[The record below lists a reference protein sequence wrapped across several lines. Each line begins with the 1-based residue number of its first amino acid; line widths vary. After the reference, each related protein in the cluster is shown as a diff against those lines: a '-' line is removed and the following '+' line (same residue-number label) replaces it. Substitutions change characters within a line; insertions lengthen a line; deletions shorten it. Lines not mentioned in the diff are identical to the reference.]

1 MSHFSEAELAQYAA
15 LSRHT
20 AQSTVDQL
28 RSLIEGNK
36 HLLAA
41 QSTTYTIGA
50 QCSFS
55 NAIIYGTILINNASY
70 QGWNIEFSGTMWGLG
85 FGAGTSYGALTITVP
100 PNQLNGLKCS
110 FQATNAA
117 VGAGGVTVQIWDSNN
132 GYVANFTGPSLGIGA
147 SAMGG
152 SGTWSAKQG

>member
-1 MSHFSEAELAQYAA
+1 MIRPSEAELAQYAA
-15 LSRHT
+15 HSRQT
-20 AQSTVDQL
+20 AQTTVDQL
-28 RSLIEGNK
+28 RSLINGNK
-36 HLLAA
+36 HLMAA

-50 QCSFS
+50 QCNFA
-55 NAIIYGTILINNASY
+55 NAFIYGTCQITNANY
-70 QGWNIEFSGTMWGLG
+70 QGYNIEFNGTMWGIG
-85 FGAGTSYGALTITVP
+85 FGAGTSYGAVTITVP

-132 GYVANFTGPSLGIGA
+132 GYVANFTGPALGIGA

-152 SGTWSAKQG
+152 SGTWSSKQ

>member
-1 MSHFSEAELAQYAA
+1 MTRFSESELAQYAA

-20 AQSTVDQL
+20 AQSTVEQL

-41 QSTTYTIGA
+41 QSSTYTIGA

-55 NAIIYGTILINNASY
+55 NAIIYGSVLINNASY
-70 QGWNIEFSGTMWGLG
+70 QGWNLEFSGSMWGLG
-85 FGAGTSYGALTITVP
+85 FGAGTSYGALTVTVP
-100 PNQLNGLKCS
+100 PGQLNGLKCS

-132 GYVANFTGPSLGIGA
+132 GYVANFTGPSLAIGIGT
-147 SAMGG
+147 MGG
-152 SGTWSAKQG
+152 SGTWSAKQ

>member
-1 MSHFSEAELAQYAA
+1 MLRPTEAEMAQYAA
-15 LSRHT
+15 HSRHT
-20 AQSTVDQL
+20 AQQTIEQL
-28 RSLIEGNK
+28 RSLVNGNK
-36 HLLAA
+36 HLMAA
-41 QSTTYTIGA
+41 TSTTYTVGA

-70 QGWNIEFSGTMWGLG
+70 QGYSIEFSGSMWGLG
-85 FGAGTSYGALTITVP
+85 FGAGTSYGALTCTVLP
-100 PNQLNGLKCS
+100 QQLNGLKCS

-132 GYVANFTGPSLGIGA
+132 GYVANFTGPALGIGA

-152 SGTWSAKQG
+152 SGSWTTRQQ